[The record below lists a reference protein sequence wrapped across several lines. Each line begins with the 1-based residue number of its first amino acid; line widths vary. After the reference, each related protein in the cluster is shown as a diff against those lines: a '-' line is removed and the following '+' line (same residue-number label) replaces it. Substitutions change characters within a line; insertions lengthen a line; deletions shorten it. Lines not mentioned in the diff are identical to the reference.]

1 MRRRYNQNPNCGVVI
16 MCNALEEVYH
26 EKRSL
31 YEAKLNELNEL
42 VALTQS
48 EDGEPKREERE

>member
-1 MRRRYNQNPNCGVVI
+1 MNSETRYNQNPNCGVVI

-48 EDGEPKREERE
+48 EDGEPK